1 MTIDYSIE
9 SSFERIQN
17 VHTREYFQEVYQT
30 FVNGNYRS
38 STVMLYSVLICDLVY
53 KMRDLRD
60 LYGDSKAKK
69 ILDEIES
76 MQSRN
81 PNSSEWESKLI
92 EFIKD
97 RTTLLEASD
106 IVAIESLQKF
116 RHLSAH
122 PVLNNADL
130 LFSPNRDT
138 VKALMINILQGVLTN
153 PPFFSNKIFDIMLED
168 LAEVKERITEFSKLQ
183 KYVKSR
189 YLDRL
194 KDSDFTKV
202 FRSLWKV
209 VFIADDLNSI
219 LNNNVNYSVLK
230 IFILHNKQS
239 CVQFLTS
246 EPRYYSNINKDEN
259 VSKLMRLLANFPEFY
274 SLLESSLRLLI
285 ESKISSDDEFR
296 FISWY
301 KSVSLKSHILD
312 LKPDEFESIPFAAFR
327 FINSLCE
334 QEGCKDELLNF
345 AIDYF
350 GHSNSFDS
358 TQNRYENIIDQIIKD
373 LNVTQTKRLL
383 EVSDNNNQIY
393 RRIGMKNKLKIIAD
407 KYGDQIDKTLFAR
420 IYTDL

>member
-153 PPFFSNKIFDIMLED
+153 PPFF
-168 LAEVKERITEFSKLQ
+168 
-183 KYVKSR
+183 
-189 YLDRL
+189 
-194 KDSDFTKV
+194 
-202 FRSLWKV
+202 
-209 VFIADDLNSI
+209 
-219 LNNNVNYSVLK
+219 
-230 IFILHNKQS
+230 
-239 CVQFLTS
+239 
-246 EPRYYSNINKDEN
+246 
-259 VSKLMRLLANFPEFY
+259 
-274 SLLESSLRLLI
+274 
-285 ESKISSDDEFR
+285 
-296 FISWY
+296 
-301 KSVSLKSHILD
+301 
-312 LKPDEFESIPFAAFR
+312 
-327 FINSLCE
+327 
-334 QEGCKDELLNF
+334 
-345 AIDYF
+345 
-350 GHSNSFDS
+350 
-358 TQNRYENIIDQIIKD
+358 
-373 LNVTQTKRLL
+373 
-383 EVSDNNNQIY
+383 
-393 RRIGMKNKLKIIAD
+393 
-407 KYGDQIDKTLFAR
+407 
-420 IYTDL
+420 